1 MLPSVTGRRFLSRKA
16 FQVTAAPERMP
27 SGTMNI
33 LATECSRPSAMKAEI
48 GNQMATILPG
58 KSLAIDAMYTAM
70 HTSQLQR
77 MPRTKACLKL
87 SDVLATA
94 VATGAPDAARVPPAA
109 TSAARPTEPRKLP
122 AYETSHDFASWPPS
136 ALPSAT
142 AVVTIAVL
150 PVKSSAPESSV
161 IISPKGRPNAPST
174 SLWRPGL
181 DSASPG
187 QAPPTVSISSA
198 PKPMCTPEK
207 TPSRNTLSAGIAA
220 FLLPAAT
227 APSKPSGG
235 VARTLPPRR
244 RWRRVSAAGCGTTV
258 RAPEVAAAAA
268 MRSARSDD
276 IKLGVT
282 SALEL

>member
-1 MLPSVTGRRFLSRKA
+1 MLPSVTGRRFLSRNA

-150 PVKSSAPESSV
+150 PVKSSAPVTSV
-161 IISPKGRPNAPST
+161 IIRPNGRPNAPAT
-174 SLWRPGL
+174 IFCRPGL
-181 DSASPG
+181 VAARPG
-187 QAPPTVSISSA
+187 HWPPTVSMRKA
-198 PKPMCTPEK
+198 PKPMCAPDMR
-207 TPSRNTLSAGIAA
+207 PSPKILPASMFA
-220 FLLPAAT
+220 FLIPAAT
-227 APSKPSGG
+227 APS
-235 VARTLPPRR
+235 
-244 RWRRVSAAGCGTTV
+244 
-258 RAPEVAAAAA
+258 
-268 MRSARSDD
+268 
-276 IKLGVT
+276 
-282 SALEL
+282 